1 MLHVCSHVI
10 STTYFSILFQKH
22 LLSCLI
28 IITIINNNIFM
39 CFFEGQ
45 SN

>member
-28 IITIINNNIFM
+28 ITIINNNIFM

-45 SN
+45 SS